1 MSFDGLLMQ
10 KLTEELKHS
19 LEGGRIDKVFQPEKD
34 ELSLM
39 IRGNLGNQQLFISVD
54 ASMPFFAL
62 IDDKKENPQ
71 APPMFCM
78 LMRKHLSGGKIQSI
92 KQLGYERIL
101 ILEIESKNE
110 LGDFEL
116 KKLIVEIMG
125 KHSNIILT
133 KADFTIIDS
142 IKRITP
148 DMSRVRSVLPGLKY
162 EFIPSDKVD
171 FSETNDH
178 LIEAIL
184 SRQPDQKLSKALYMT
199 IQGFSPLISNYICLK
214 IGVDADFIVS
224 NLSENQKLELKR
236 QFDQIKSQPS
246 NGYVYSDD
254 LGLSKL
260 IYFLPDMRPD
270 LKQVNYPTLSEALE
284 RFYLRSNRE
293 HKMHQ
298 RTLMLKKTLAQ
309 RIERYRAKLGKQELE
324 KNDAENADQYKICGE
339 LLLANLYSLEKG
351 MNKAVVLDYYQDP
364 PEQKSIDLDTR
375 LEPTENAQAYF
386 KKYNKLK
393 KAAVEL
399 EHQIQETKLD
409 VNYLEEVLTH
419 LENSEDNKII
429 DDIKSELIEQG
440 YIKGRVQKKKANV
453 KVMYKTFV
461 SKSGYQILVGKSSLQ
476 NDYLTTKLASNKDIW
491 LHTKDIPGSHVIIR
505 TEGTTPD
512 EQTLFE
518 AALIA
523 AYYSKAKDSSN
534 VPVDYTLI
542 KHVSKPSGAKP
553 GMVIYTHQ
561 KTIFVTPSYDAIQHI
576 IDETVN

>member
-1 MSFDGLLMQ
+1 
-10 KLTEELKHS
+10 
-19 LEGGRIDKVFQPEKD
+19 
-34 ELSLM
+34 
-39 IRGNLGNQQLFISVD
+39 
-54 ASMPFFAL
+54 
-62 IDDKKENPQ
+62 
-71 APPMFCM
+71 
-78 LMRKHLSGGKIQSI
+78 
-92 KQLGYERIL
+92 
-101 ILEIESKNE
+101 
-110 LGDFEL
+110 
-116 KKLIVEIMG
+116 
-125 KHSNIILT
+125 
-133 KADFTIIDS
+133 
-142 IKRITP
+142 
-148 DMSRVRSVLPGLKY
+148 
-162 EFIPSDKVD
+162 
-171 FSETNDH
+171 
-178 LIEAIL
+178 
-184 SRQPDQKLSKALYMT
+184 MT

-246 NGYVYSDD
+246 NGYVYSDE

-429 DDIKSELIEQG
+429 DDIKSELVEQG
-440 YIKGRVQKKKANV
+440 YIKGRVQKKKANI

-553 GMVIYTHQ
+553 GIVIYTHQ